1 MKRVIIPINIVILA
15 SFIFLSGPFFVSGQD
30 LDDPEAARVN
40 HELKLLSGDIDDKKN
55 DIKRMQQKQEE
66 YAASIKAKQGEKAS
80 LNNQLAILDNRLA
93 KTELDTSLVE
103 TQIER
108 ANLEIQKT
116 DIEIT
121 ANSSRISAVSADIE
135 NVLRLLHQK
144 DNVTSLEILLL
155 NDSFSDFLSE
165 VKYLEDVNK
174 TVREKLN
181 SLKDLKNQLEKNKDD
196 LEKQQ
201 AELNGLKKELL
212 QKKEGLASEQD
223 TKLYVLAQVSQSE
236 TQYQRLLEQAKKEQE
251 EAAAEIASL
260 ERLIRA
266 KMASLEGKQLAMND
280 NGFVWPVTK
289 NFVTA
294 YFRDPTYPFRY
305 IFEHPGVDIRAAQGS
320 TLKAAASGYVARV
333 KFDGSKS
340 YGYIMLIHGDGLS
353 TVYGHISRAYV
364 KEDEYVV
371 QGQVIGLTGGLPGT
385 PGAGGLTTGPHLHFE
400 IRLDGLP
407 VDPLSYLP

>member
-1 MKRVIIPINIVILA
+1 MKKIIIYLNIAVLTG
-15 SFIFLSGPFFVSGQD
+15 FLFSAGPFSVSGQN
-30 LDDPEAARVN
+30 LDEIEAARIN
-40 HELKLLSGDIDDKKN
+40 HELKLLTGDIDDKKN

-66 YAASIKAKQGEKAS
+66 YAAAIKAKQNEKAS

-93 KTELDTSLVE
+93 KTELDISLVE

-108 ANLEIQKT
+108 ATLEIQKT
-116 DIEIT
+116 DIEIASQNKHIGEVT
-121 ANSSRISAVSADIE
+121 EDIE
-135 NVLRLLHQK
+135 NVLRQIHQK

-155 NDSFSDFLSE
+155 NDSFTDFLSE

-174 TVREKLN
+174 TIREKLE
-181 SLKDLKNQLEKNKDD
+181 SLKNHKTALEKNMAD
-196 LEKQQ
+196 LSKHKS
-201 AELNGLKKELL
+201 ELAGLKDELL
-212 QKKEGLASEQD
+212 KKKEELAGEQD
-223 TKLYVLAQVSQSE
+223 TKLYVLAQASQSE
-236 TQYQRLLEQAKKEQE
+236 TQYQRLLAQAKKEQE
-251 EAAAEIASL
+251 EAAAEIASI

-289 NFVTA
+289 NVVTA

-305 IFEHPGVDIRAAQGS
+305 IFEHPGIDIRAAQGS

-333 KFDGSKS
+333 KFDGTKS

-371 QGQVIGLTGGLPGT
+371 QGQTIGLTGGLPGT